1 MLREQALLL
10 LNTGMNPGDYSTVVS
25 PGSETGTFL
34 EGRIK
39 KTIFLHTSG
48 EGKRQ
53 ETIIQW
59 EERGEG
65 RAQKPQIHVFI
76 GGGVLSSI
84 ILLP

>member
-10 LNTGMNPGDYSTVVS
+10 PNTGMNPGGYSTHVS
-25 PGSETGTFL
+25 PGSETGTFV
-34 EGRIK
+34 EGRTK

-48 EGKRQ
+48 EGERQ
-53 ETIIQW
+53 ETIIQC

-65 RAQKPQIHVFI
+65 RAQKPQVHVFM
-76 GGGVLSSI
+76 GGGVLPFI